1 MGNSNRKRPST
12 DSPGKICGFFG
23 DFGAVVVG
31 GAGNPNVEQCR
42 EFHKIRRS
50 QGKAWYFY
58 YAFASN
64 KMCVCASLSSCFFID
79 MLCCLCMSFLHCRSC
94 NLVFFWPPD
103 CFMICVCSL
112 CCFVLF
118 VCCMEGTLSGSHLH
132 FIPVTSRSHRI
143 TSLFPIHFA
152 FQILPFL
159 SIESLGNSDCKCN
172 LKFTRINVA
181 PLMGLLDAFRS
192 SGRLLTFSCNPGIDE
207 TKSPKVGALL
217 PSGKHAKS
225 Y

>member
-1 MGNSNRKRPST
+1 
-12 DSPGKICGFFG
+12 
-23 DFGAVVVG
+23 
-31 GAGNPNVEQCR
+31 
-42 EFHKIRRS
+42 
-50 QGKAWYFY
+50 
-58 YAFASN
+58 
-64 KMCVCASLSSCFFID
+64 

-192 SGRLLTFSCNPGIDE
+192 SGCLLTFSCNPGIDE

-225 Y
+225 YWKRPFRSLIYPEKIVIFHSFLYVYQRVTFWMNCSLWRYNWYNSRVFVFIRWISQLFSVRWSAQKLKLRWCLTLFFL